1 MDNLER
7 RVLLISIT
15 KLSRFDIQDWGPN
28 RLQVQV
34 FAHELSQRPEHE
46 IWGVLDNEKLVA
58 VAVCHLGPPV
68 ALKMIVAIPGRSF
81 GRNLLHHLT
90 CIYPGQI
97 IAIVRDGHQPT
108 YEREGWGRSSIH
120 PQLMTRDVGCSR

>member
-1 MDNLER
+1 MEEGAEAEAVMGAASSFSLATFRWPASSARMEAMAGTGGMALPGQAWEVPGASVWAAMGPMDNLER

-58 VAVCHLGPPV
+58 VAVCPLGPPV
-68 ALKMIVAIPGRSF
+68 
-81 GRNLLHHLT
+81 
-90 CIYPGQI
+90 
-97 IAIVRDGHQPT
+97 
-108 YEREGWGRSSIH
+108 
-120 PQLMTRDVGCSR
+120 